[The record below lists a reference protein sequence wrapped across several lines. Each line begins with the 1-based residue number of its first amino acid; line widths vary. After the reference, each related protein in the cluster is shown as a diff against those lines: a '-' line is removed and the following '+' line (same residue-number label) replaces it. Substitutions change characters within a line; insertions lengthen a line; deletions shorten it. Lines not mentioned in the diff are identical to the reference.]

1 MHSQIQGQ
9 KTSWS
14 LNSNLS
20 NSLRKPLK
28 LTIIMLYKLDWI
40 GHNQVDVST
49 RDKYGRVRQLRN
61 EQIGILRSYG
71 SSESRQGSTE
81 VCGADQSQ
89 GFE

>member
-49 RDKYGRVRQLRN
+49 RDKYGRVR
-61 EQIGILRSYG
+61 
-71 SSESRQGSTE
+71 
-81 VCGADQSQ
+81 
-89 GFE
+89 